1 MRVSVRPVF
10 RLMKRVK
17 SETLLSS
24 LRLCQMSFVKASMS
38 PSIFTG
44 FGSPSKDGMRGE
56 PSHL

>member
-1 MRVSVRPVF
+1 
-10 RLMKRVK
+10 
-17 SETLLSS
+17 
-24 LRLCQMSFVKASMS
+24 MSFVKASMS